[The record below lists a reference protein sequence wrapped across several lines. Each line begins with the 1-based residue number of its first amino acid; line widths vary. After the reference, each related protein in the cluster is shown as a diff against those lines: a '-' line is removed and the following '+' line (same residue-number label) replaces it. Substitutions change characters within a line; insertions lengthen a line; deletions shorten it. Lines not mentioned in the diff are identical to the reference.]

1 MEDRIGELAG
11 DVWDHLQ
18 DAGEE
23 SISAVSRALDAP
35 QTKVNMALGW
45 LAREGKLEFVAKGRG
60 TAVRSNE

>member
-18 DAGEE
+18 EKGEQ
-23 SISAVSRALDAP
+23 SVSAVSRALDAP

-45 LAREGKLEFVAKGRG
+45 LAREGKLEFNAEGRG
-60 TAVRSNE
+60 TLIQNRD